1 LALVRLLQAPELLA
15 PPLAQERLDL
25 AAAAWLARSA
35 LRVVPLG
42 LALAAL
48 AQEL

>member
-15 PPLAQERLDL
+15 SPLAQELDL
-25 AAAAWLARSA
+25 AAAAWLARLA
-35 LRVVPLG
+35 LRVVSLG